1 MKLYVYDHCPFC
13 TRARMA
19 FALKN
24 EAVTLSIIM
33 EGDADTPVR
42 LVGKKV
48 VPILEKEDGS
58 HMTESLDIVR
68 YVDGIGIPALSG
80 QVTPETEAWIND
92 AWPVAL
98 KLFIPRFTQGDFP
111 ELSTPEAREAYRQRE
126 EKSFGDLA
134 ALTARTPALIDEML
148 PKLYA
153 LVPLLQLR
161 QQTDIN
167 DIVLW
172 PLLRCLSIVKAL
184 PFPPAVRDYA
194 VRLESRT
201 GIPLLFNQ
209 AL

>member
-13 TRARMA
+13 TRVRMA

-24 EAVTLSIIM
+24 KPVTLSVIM

-68 YVDGIGIPALSG
+68 YVDGTGTPAFSG
-80 QVTPETEAWIND
+80 QVTPELEAWIND

-111 ELSTPEAREAYRQRE
+111 ELSTPKAREAYRQRE
-126 EKSFGDLA
+126 EKAFGDLTV
-134 ALTARTPALIDEML
+134 LTARTSVLIDEML
-148 PKLYA
+148 PKLHA

-184 PFPPAVRDYA
+184 SFPPAVRDYA
-194 VRLESRT
+194 VRLETRT
-201 GIPLLFNQ
+201 VIPLLFNQ
-209 AL
+209 AF